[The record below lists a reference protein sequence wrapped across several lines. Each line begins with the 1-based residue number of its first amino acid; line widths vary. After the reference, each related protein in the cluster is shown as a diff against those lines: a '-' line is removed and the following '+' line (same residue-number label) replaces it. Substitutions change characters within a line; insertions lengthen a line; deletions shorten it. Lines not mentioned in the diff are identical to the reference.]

1 MTIVLPNNS
10 RIHNKIISVKI
21 KSYFLFILE
30 GNCVNAMLCVY
41 IIIIYSECVHILRI
55 YSIY

>member
-21 KSYFLFILE
+21 KPYFLFILE
-30 GNCVNAMLCVY
+30 EKCVNAMLCVY
-41 IIIIYSECVHILRI
+41 IIMYHI
-55 YSIY
+55 